1 MPLRIAAV
9 ALLIAS
15 TLAASDEV
23 RCRSRVVFPGT
34 THVVT
39 IPFERTR
46 NGVFVRARVNGQP
59 EPLWFVIDSGAAR
72 TVISDTAAKRA
83 GLNATER
90 AIISGTGMGAIP
102 VTVARN
108 VTVSVD
114 TVSIER
120 IDARIAKLAALTPA
134 WGRPV
139 DGILGFDLLC
149 HSVLT
154 VDYDSKKM
162 TIAHPAVFR
171 YDGSGEIL
179 PLTIRGGW
187 SFVEGTIKVTG
198 RPAVIDNFL
207 IDSGSQDAVNHPI
220 IRDSKGP
227 LRKVNTGVGLGTALA
242 GVLGPN
248 EWFKLG
254 RYTIGS
260 TQSACCAASEEVS
273 RQIGAEVLSRFRVT
287 FDYPHHRM
295 ILERSTR

>member
-1 MPLRIAAV
+1 MHLRISA
-9 ALLIAS
+9 ALLLMVAS
-15 TLAASDEV
+15 VAAADDV
-23 RCRSRVVFPGT
+23 RCRSRVMFPGAT
-34 THVVT
+34 RAVT

-46 NGVFVRARVNGQP
+46 NGVFVRARVNGRP
-59 EPLWFVIDSGAAR
+59 ESLWFVIDSGAAR
-72 TVISDTAAKRA
+72 TVISETAAKKV
-83 GLNATER
+83 GLRATEK
-90 AIISGTGMGAIP
+90 AILAGAGAGAVP

-114 TVSIER
+114 DVNVER
-120 IDARIAKLAALTPA
+120 IDVRVANLNGLTPA

-149 HSVLT
+149 HSVLII
-154 VDYDSKKM
+154 DYDAKKM
-162 TIAHPAVFR
+162 MIVHPAVFH
-171 YDGSGEIL
+171 YNGGGETL
-179 PLTIRGGW
+179 PLTISGGW
-187 SFVEGTIKVTG
+187 PFVEGTIKVTG

-227 LRKVNTGVGLGTALA
+227 LKKVSTGVGLGHSLA

-248 EWFKLG
+248 EWFRLG

-260 TQSACCAASEEVS
+260 TQSACCAANEQVS

-287 FDYPHHRM
+287 FDYPHRQL
-295 ILERSTR
+295 ILERATR

>member
-1 MPLRIAAV
+1 MHLRIAAV

-15 TLAASDEV
+15 PLIARDEV
-23 RCRSRVVFPGT
+23 RCRSRVLFPGSA
-34 THVVT
+34 HVVT
-39 IPFERTR
+39 VPFERTR
-46 NGVFVRARVNGQP
+46 NGVFVRARVNGRP

-72 TVISDTAAKRA
+72 TVIGETAAKRV
-83 GLNATER
+83 GLHATER

-114 TVSIER
+114 TVNIER
-120 IDARIAKLAALTPA
+120 IDARIANLAGLTPT
-134 WGRPV
+134 WGRAV

-149 HSVLT
+149 HSV
-154 VDYDSKKM
+154 VVIDYNSKKM

-171 YDGSGEIL
+171 YDGTGETL
-179 PLTIRGGW
+179 PLAISGGW

-227 LRKVNTGVGLGTALA
+227 LRKVNTGAGLGRSLA

-287 FDYPHHRM
+287 FDYPHHRL
-295 ILERSTR
+295 ILERATR